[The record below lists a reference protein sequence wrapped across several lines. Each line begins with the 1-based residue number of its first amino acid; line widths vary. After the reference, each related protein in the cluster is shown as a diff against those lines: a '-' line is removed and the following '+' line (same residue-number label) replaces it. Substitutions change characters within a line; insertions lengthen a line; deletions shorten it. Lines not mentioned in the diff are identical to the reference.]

1 LITKTCYFL
10 SRPDERLMSPLSWP
24 QVFDDVTGA
33 GAEGRLMGRCR
44 IGLVGAG
51 NVAQRHARVLTGFAD
66 VQLTGVTDVLPD
78 ACRRLAD
85 RYAAPVYPDVAAL
98 LETGP
103 DAVYVC
109 VPPFAH
115 GPAEE
120 AVIAAGLPMFVEK
133 PVAADLATAERIAA
147 LVAGRGIRT
156 AVGHHWR
163 YLTVLDRARDLLA
176 DRPVRM
182 VTGAW
187 LDRVP
192 PVSWW
197 SRRELSGGPV
207 VEQAAHVLDLLRL
220 VAGEAIEVTAYGDG
234 IPPDVDGADIDSV
247 TAATLRFAG
256 GAVGTLVCG
265 CTLGWKHRA
274 GVEIV
279 ADGLV
284 LTLSEEGLAW
294 RDGTGEGWLPADP
307 EAARIA
313 VDRAF
318 VDAVR
323 GIGDDVRV
331 PYPEA
336 LRTHRLAC
344 AVAQSAATGRTVRIA
359 PSVEALATAT
369 RSTRVGFGLDA

>member
-1 LITKTCYFL
+1 
-10 SRPDERLMSPLSWP
+10 M
-24 QVFDDVTGA
+24 A
-33 GAEGRLMGRCR
+33 RCR
-44 IGLVGAG
+44 IGLIGAG
-51 NVAQRHARVLTGFAD
+51 NVAQRHARVLAGFAD
-66 VQLTGVTDVLPD
+66 VHLTGVTDVLPD
-78 ACRRLAD
+78 ACERLAD
-85 RYAAPVYPDVAAL
+85 QHAAPAYPDVATL
-98 LETGP
+98 LEADL

-133 PVAADLATAERIAA
+133 PVAAELATAERIAG
-147 LVAGRGIRT
+147 LVAERGILT

-163 YLTVLDRARDLLA
+163 YLTVLDRMWDLLA
-176 DRPVRM
+176 GRPVRM
-182 VTGAW
+182 VGGAW
-187 LDRVP
+187 LDKVP

-220 VAGEAIEVTAYGDG
+220 VAGEATEVSAYGDG
-234 IPPDVDGADIDSV
+234 FPPDVDGADIDSV
-247 TAATLRFAG
+247 TTASLRFTT
-256 GAVGTLVCG
+256 GAVGTLVSG

-284 LTLSEEGLAW
+284 LTLGEDGLAW
-294 RDGTGEGWLPADP
+294 RDGAGEGWLPADP

-323 GIGDDVRV
+323 GIGDDIRV

-336 LRTHRLAC
+336 LLTHRLAC
-344 AVAQSAATGRTVRIA
+344 AVARSAATGRPVRIA
-359 PSVEALATAT
+359 PAVEALAAAT
-369 RSTRVGFGLDA
+369 HGARVGSGLDA